1 MADRSQRPLIL
12 RPGEGR
18 SIDLGN
24 FAMSVKATAEDTGN
38 AFTLLEADE
47 PPGFG

>member
-1 MADRSQRPLIL
+1 MGDETGAVIL

-24 FAMSVKATAEDTGN
+24 FTMSLKAGSEETAG
-38 AFTLLEADE
+38 AFAPRGDRAR
-47 PPGFG
+47 